1 MAALTGDPLRDLHA
15 DVLSRARQKVSEEHV
30 DQAWARPLREVV
42 TTSSAD
48 ASRVFGEPLP
58 HGLQLDVLETNERP

>member
-1 MAALTGDPLRDLHA
+1 MALLDEVLRDLHA
-15 DVLSRARQKVSEEHV
+15 EVVSRARQKVSDGSI

-42 TTSSAD
+42 TTTPAD

-58 HGLQLDVLETNERP
+58 YGLQLDVLEAHERP